1 MKSIIFSAVL
11 IACTLILFVLACVSG
26 WGSKFISF
34 FFISSCGLVGVLF
47 GSIYRYRHEKDGKNI
62 NLSRKEKLFVFALLL
77 AMVAVSVLIKLLIH
91 DYTIMVACV
100 VPLWIATSLYLLYY
114 ILKRLPK

>member
-1 MKSIIFSAVL
+1 MKSIIFSVFL
-11 IACTLILFVLACVSG
+11 SVCMLILFVLACVCG
-26 WGSKFISF
+26 WESRYISLF
-34 FFISSCGLVGVLF
+34 ACWFCVSVGVLF
-47 GSIYRYRHEKDGKNI
+47 ASIYRYRHEKDGKNI

-77 AMVAVSVLIKLLIH
+77 AMVALSVLIKLMIH
-91 DYTIMVACV
+91 DFTIMVACV